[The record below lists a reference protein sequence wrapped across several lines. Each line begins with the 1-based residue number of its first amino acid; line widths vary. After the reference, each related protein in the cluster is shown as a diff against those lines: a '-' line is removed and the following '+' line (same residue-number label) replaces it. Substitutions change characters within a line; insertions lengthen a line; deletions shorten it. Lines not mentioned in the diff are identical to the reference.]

1 MAATAAALLCLAAWA
16 GALGQATGAGAVAAA
31 AAAAAAAG
39 PLRLVPADPAA
50 ASAARGSFTI
60 EDDRLILDGKPIQII
75 AGRCV
80 WAACEA

>member
-31 AAAAAAAG
+31 ATAAAAG